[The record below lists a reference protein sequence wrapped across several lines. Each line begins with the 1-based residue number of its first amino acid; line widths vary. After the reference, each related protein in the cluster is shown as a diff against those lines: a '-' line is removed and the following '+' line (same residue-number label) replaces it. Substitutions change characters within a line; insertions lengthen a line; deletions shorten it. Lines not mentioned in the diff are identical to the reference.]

1 MNECARFVPTI
12 IQTPRFIGDLVNQWQ
27 LEPEKSVIKKIT
39 FLPNEETFVMSVF
52 DKKDSQYYMR
62 TYDLRKNK
70 VNPFKKDKM
79 RYKVSDIIVLNGPV
93 QFMVV
98 ATERIVK
105 HPESGENR
113 VKTVLKVHKMAN
125 QFASI

>member
-1 MNECARFVPTI
+1 
-12 IQTPRFIGDLVNQWQ
+12 
-27 LEPEKSVIKKIT
+27 
-39 FLPNEETFVMSVF
+39 
-52 DKKDSQYYMR
+52 
-62 TYDLRKNK
+62 
-70 VNPFKKDKM
+70 M

-105 HPESGENR
+105 NANSDVNG
-113 VKTVLKVHKMAN
+113 VKTVLKVHKMAS